1 MNHERKLFGTDGIR
15 GVANVHPMTSDVAL
29 ALGRAVAVVFRRE
42 ARRHKILIGKD
53 TRLSG
58 YMIEQAMAS
67 GISSMGVDVLLVGP
81 VPTPGIAFLTR
92 SLRADAGAVI
102 SASHNPFQDNGI
114 KFFAPDGFKL
124 PDEVELEIER
134 VMDNLG
140 SGEARP
146 TATDIGKAYRIE
158 DALGRYN
165 VFLKNTF
172 PRNLTLDGFRIAIDC
187 ANGAG
192 YKVGPEVLD
201 ELGATVFALGAEP
214 NGENINESCGAM
226 HPEALCRAV
235 KEFGC
240 HAGLALDGDADRAVL
255 VDETGEVVDGDEILA
270 LAASEMIAAGT
281 LRQKTLVTTVMSNV
295 GLDKAL
301 AERGGRVVRTPV
313 GDRYV
318 VEEMRRGG
326 YNVGGEQSGHIIFLD
341 ETTTGDGL
349 VTALYVFARMAESGR
364 PLSEL
369 RRAMRRFPQV
379 LLNLKVK
386 ERREFG
392 DMPAVARAIE
402 SAEKGLG
409 DAGRVLVRY
418 SGTEAVARVMVE
430 GENDDEIRRFAQD
443 IVAALDGEIGA
454 RE

>member
-1 MNHERKLFGTDGIR
+1 MSQERKLFGTDGIR

-29 ALGRAVAVVFRRE
+29 ALGRAAAAVFRRS
-42 ARRHKILIGKD
+42 ARRPKILIGKD

-67 GISSMGVDVLLVGP
+67 GVTSMGVDVLLVGP

-92 SLRADAGAVI
+92 SMRADAGAVI

-114 KFFAPDGFKL
+114 KFFAPNGFKL

-134 VMDNLG
+134 VMDEQAG
-140 SGEARP
+140 GEERP
-146 TATDIGKAYRIE
+146 TATDVGKAFRIE

-201 ELGATVFALGAEP
+201 ELGATVFALGTEP
-214 NGENINESCGAM
+214 NGENINADCGAT
-226 HPEALCRAV
+226 HPELLQKAV
-235 KEFGC
+235 REFRC
-240 HAGLALDGDADRAVL
+240 HAGVALDGDADRAIL
-255 VDETGEVVDGDEILA
+255 VDETGSVVDGDEILA
-270 LAASEMIAAGT
+270 LAATEMLASGA
-281 LRQKTLVTTVMSNV
+281 LQKNTLVTTVMSNV
-295 GLDKAL
+295 GLDRAIT
-301 AERGGRVVRTPV
+301 AAGGLVVRTPV

-318 VEEMRRGG
+318 VEEMVRGG

-341 ETTTGDGL
+341 QTTTGDGL
-349 VTALYVFARMAESGR
+349 VTALYVFARMAETGK

-369 RRAMRRFPQV
+369 RRAMRRFPQI
-379 LLNLKVK
+379 LLNLKVS
-386 ERREFG
+386 ERREL
-392 DMPAVARAIE
+392 DQMAPVVSSIAA
-402 SAEKGLG
+402 AEKQLG
-409 DAGRVLVRY
+409 GAGRVLVRY
-418 SGTEAVARVMVE
+418 SGTEALARVMVE
-430 GENDDEIRRFAQD
+430 GENEDMIRRLAED
-443 IVAALDGEIGA
+443 IVSALDHEIGS
-454 RE
+454 RG